1 MNQDVFW
8 SPVDGI
14 GIESLHLIE
23 DSAGAAAESFVIG
36 SVDGAPFRIRYEVE
50 CDRRYHVQRVDVAT
64 LGRESESR
72 TLRADGGGKWSDGRG
87 MEVST
92 LNGCIDVDISVTP
105 FSNTLP
111 IRRLELDQNE
121 SAEVQ
126 VAYITVPELQ
136 VKAVSQRYTCLEP
149 IGENGGRYRYENV
162 SSGFTAEL
170 PVDSDG
176 LVTDY
181 PGLFDRVSLP

>member
-1 MNQDVFW
+1 MNRDIFW
-8 SPVDGI
+8 SPVAGV

-23 DSAGAAAESFVIG
+23 DSTGIVAESVVIG
-36 SVDGAPFRIRYEVE
+36 SVDGASFRLHYEVE
-50 CDRRYHVQRVDVAT
+50 CDRQYHVQRVNIAT
-64 LGRESESR
+64 LGRKSESI
-72 TLRADGGGKWSDGRG
+72 TLRADGGGKWADGQG
-87 MEVST
+87 EEVSA

-111 IRRLELDQNE
+111 IRRLKLDQNE

-126 VAYITVPELQ
+126 IAYITVPELRIE
-136 VKAVSQRYTCLEP
+136 AVSQRYTCLDP
-149 IGENGGRYRYENV
+149 IDENGGLYRYESI

-176 LVTDY
+176 LIIDY
-181 PGLFDRVSLP
+181 PGLFDRVLLS